1 MRSPLLLLSL
11 LSLLI
16 VLPPALAAQIAV
28 PVAVTQDP
36 VPDASRPASFTE
48 ITVPS
53 HGEQMFGVLYSA
65 AGDRPHPTVLLL
77 HGFPGYEQNL
87 DLAQAI
93 RRAGWSV
100 LAVHYRGSWGVHGSF
115 SLAHAME
122 DSDAMVAFLR
132 DPAVDRKYAID
143 PHRIVIVG
151 HSMGGYLAASAAAHN
166 PDVLGAVMIGTWD
179 ITAPVRTFGPKD
191 RVAAIAA
198 LDAQRMADPADFLPL
213 SGYTLHDLTAEI
225 YDHRSSWD
233 LVHFAPSLA
242 SRPLLLLTADD
253 GSGPGTTRLAQ
264 ALHSAGDTRVQTVYT
279 PTDHSFSGRRI
290 YLQSLVVGWLQ
301 HLSGPPPPSS
311 K

>member
-11 LSLLI
+11 SITLAS
-16 VLPPALAAQIAV
+16 ALAGQTTV
-28 PVAVTQDP
+28 PAAVTQDP
-36 VPDASRPASFTE
+36 PPDTSRPASFTE
-48 ITVPS
+48 IAVPS
-53 HGEQMFGVLYSA
+53 HGEQMFGVFYSA
-65 AGDRPHPTVLLL
+65 AGAGPHPTVLLL

-132 DPAVDRKYAID
+132 DPAIDRKYAID
-143 PHRIVIVG
+143 PRRIVIVG
-151 HSMGGYLAASAAAHN
+151 HSMGGYMAASAAAHN
-166 PDVLGAVMIGTWD
+166 PNVLGAVMIGTWD
-179 ITAPVRTFGPKD
+179 ITAPVRAFVPKD
-191 RVAAIAA
+191 RAAAIAA

-233 LVHFAPSLA
+233 LVHFVPALA

-253 GSGPGTTRLAQ
+253 GSGPGTARLAQ
-264 ALHSAGDTRVQTVYT
+264 SLRNAGDTRVQTVYT
-279 PTDHSFSGRRI
+279 PTDHSFSDHRI
-290 YLQSLVVGWLQ
+290 YLESLVVGWLQ
-301 HLSGPPPPSS
+301 HLSEPPPTSS